1 MNDSRTGNSIKNI
14 VFSFGNQA
22 LALILGFI
30 SRTVFLRCL
39 SVDYLGISGLFS
51 DILQMLSLADL
62 GFGTAM
68 TYSMYKPLAEK
79 DYTKL
84 AGLTELYKRIYRI
97 IAAVITCVGLALVP
111 FLQYI
116 VNLDSGLPYLKL
128 YYVLYLINT
137 IASYLVVY
145 KTAILNADQK
155 GYILTKYAGV
165 FNILKTVC
173 MITFLILTK
182 NYTVYLCVQIA
193 FTYGQN
199 IYSSHIAEKMY
210 PFVKEKVKLPW
221 NEAKEV
227 FKNIKSVFIYKISG
241 VLLNATDNTLI
252 SIIIGT
258 AAVGYYSNYT
268 MITTKIA
275 GFVNTLFYSLTASLG
290 NLIVKENQE
299 KRFEIFKVMQSVSIL
314 LSTICVICV
323 VFLEQDLIK
332 IWLGTEYVLD
342 NIVLYAIVINFYLSI
357 ALLPI
362 WVFREAT
369 GLYRKTKYIML
380 LTAGLNLFFSIILG
394 EMIGLAGIIFASAL
408 SRLVTYFWIE
418 PQLLFEKY
426 FGQSCVVY
434 FIGIVKSLLVTVLVY
449 LVEWLTVSRIHVSTW
464 IGLGL
469 KSCLVGG
476 ICLGIVMLFY
486 WKSEGAVILK
496 NKIKVIMQG
505 FRK

>member
-1 MNDSRTGNSIKNI
+1 M
-14 VFSFGNQA
+14 
-22 LALILGFI
+22 
-30 SRTVFLRCL
+30 
-39 SVDYLGISGLFS
+39 
-51 DILQMLSLADL
+51 
-62 GFGTAM
+62 
-68 TYSMYKPLAEK
+68 
-79 DYTKL
+79 
-84 AGLTELYKRIYRI
+84 
-97 IAAVITCVGLALVP
+97 
-111 FLQYI
+111 
-116 VNLDSGLPYLKL
+116 
-128 YYVLYLINT
+128 
-137 IASYLVVY
+137 VY

-342 NIVLYAIVINFYLSI
+342 NIVLYAIVINFYLLI